1 MTKLNKP
8 ETNDYFVK
16 GTRLEG
22 SQLIS
27 NMDLIAQN

>member
-1 MTKLNKP
+1 MTKLNKL

-27 NMDLIAQN
+27 NIGLIAQN